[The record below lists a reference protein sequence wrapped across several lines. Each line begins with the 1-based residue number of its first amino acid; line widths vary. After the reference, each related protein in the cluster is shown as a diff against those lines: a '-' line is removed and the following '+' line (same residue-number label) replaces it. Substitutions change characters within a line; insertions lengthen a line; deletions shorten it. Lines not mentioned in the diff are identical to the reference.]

1 MQHLTLGD
9 IAQLLG
15 AELKGEADYPVTGLA
30 TVVKAQA
37 HQVSFLANMKYASQ
51 LQQCAAGAVILHPD
65 QAHLFNGNCLLLVN
79 PYLGY
84 ARLSQA
90 FAPADPFSG
99 IHGSAEVAASARLGE
114 QVNLA
119 PGVVIGANAIIGDR
133 VTIGA
138 NTVVGAGSS
147 IGDHSRLGANVTL
160 YHGVELGCSC
170 TVHSGAVIGADGFG
184 FAKDG
189 DEWVKIE
196 QLGGVIVGD
205 FVEIGAGTSID
216 RGALDNTVIGHG
228 VKLDNQVQIAHNVEL
243 GDYTAIAGCT
253 AIAGSTKLGKHCTVA
268 GACGITGHLT
278 LVDGVHVTAM
288 SLVTHS
294 INEPGAYSSGTG
306 LDKNQK
312 WRRNAARFKQL
323 DQMAKR
329 LKQLEADLQQLKG

>member
-9 IAQLLG
+9 VAQLIG
-15 AELKGEADYPVTGLA
+15 AHLVGEAQYPVTGLA
-30 TVVKAQA
+30 RVASASA
-37 HQVSFLANMKYASQ
+37 HQISFLANMKYAGQ
-51 LQQCAAGAVILHPD
+51 LAKCQAGAVILQPE
-65 QAHLFNGNCLLLVN
+65 QAHLFNGNCLLLAN

-90 FAPADPFSG
+90 FAVERGFSG
-99 IHGSAEVAASARLGE
+99 VHASVQVDVSAKLGAR
-114 QVNLA
+114 VNLA
-119 PGVVIGANAIIGDR
+119 PGVVIGPNVVIDDD

-138 NTVVGAGSS
+138 NSVVGADSS
-147 IGDHSRLGANVTL
+147 IGQHSRLAANVTL
-160 YHGVELGCSC
+160 YHKIEVGQSC
-170 TVHSGAVIGADGFG
+170 IIHSGAVIGADGFG

-196 QLGGVIVGD
+196 QLGGVVISD
-205 FVEIGAGTSID
+205 HVEIGAGTSID
-216 RGALDNTVIGHG
+216 RGALGNTLIGYG

-253 AIAGSTKLGKHCTVA
+253 AIAGSTKLGKHCTIA

-278 LVDGVHVTAM
+278 LADGVHVTAM

-294 INEPGAYSSGTG
+294 INEAGAYSSGTG
-306 LDKNQK
+306 LDTNQK
-312 WRRNAARFKQL
+312 WRRNATRFKQL

-329 LKQLEADLQQLKG
+329 LKQLESDIKQLQN